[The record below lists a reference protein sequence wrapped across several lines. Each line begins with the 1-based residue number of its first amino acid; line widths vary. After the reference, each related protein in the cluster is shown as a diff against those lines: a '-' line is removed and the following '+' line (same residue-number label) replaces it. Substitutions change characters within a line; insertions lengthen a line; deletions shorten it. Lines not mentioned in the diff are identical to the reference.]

1 MMVESRQEA
10 STPCVRAGEGCVR
23 ARAGATVTVA
33 WSLIKCA
40 GMICNEYIAHKLEG
54 VRQAVELCVC
64 GGGSDDPSV
73 AQGDPGEWS
82 S

>member
-1 MMVESRQEA
+1 M
-10 STPCVRAGEGCVR
+10 

-54 VRQAVELCVC
+54 VWQAVELSVCVA
-64 GGGSDDPSV
+64 GDLMTHLWLRVTLGSGPLKEESTSL
-73 AQGDPGEWS
+73 ATSEHM
-82 S
+82 